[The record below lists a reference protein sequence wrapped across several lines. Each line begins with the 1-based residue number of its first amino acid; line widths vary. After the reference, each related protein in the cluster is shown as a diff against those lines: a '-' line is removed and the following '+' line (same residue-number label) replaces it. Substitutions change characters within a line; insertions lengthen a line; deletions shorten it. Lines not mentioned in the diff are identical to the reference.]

1 MFAVTEKE
9 LLAFFKSLDRAY
21 FIDGP
26 SKALAGLDHALPIG
40 YGQTISQPSLVFE
53 MTWHLGLEPDSK
65 VLEIGTGSG
74 YQTVFLA
81 KFGGTVYT
89 IERLEELAIPARRRL
104 EGLGYTNIHFKI
116 GDGSSGWPEA
126 APFDR
131 IIVTAASSAVPF
143 ELVEQLAPGGRM
155 ILPVGVPGDQDLL
168 LVAKDPE
175 GLVSR
180 KVLTKVVFVELVG
193 KYGWDRFE
201 D

>member
-1 MFAVTEKE
+1 MTEKE
-9 LLAFFKSLDRAY
+9 LLMFFKTLDRAY

-26 SKALAGLDHALPIG
+26 SKALAGLDNALPIG

-53 MTWHLGLEPDSK
+53 MTWHLALERDSK

-81 KFGGTVYT
+81 EFGGSVYT
-89 IERLEELAIPARRRL
+89 IERLEALAVPARMRL
-104 EGLGYTNIHFKI
+104 EGLGYDNIHFRI
-116 GDGSSGWPEA
+116 GDGSGGWPED

-131 IIVTAASSAVPF
+131 IIVTAASSSVPI
-143 ELVEQLAPGGRM
+143 ELVEQLANGGRM

-168 LVAKDPE
+168 LVVKDAE
-175 GLVSR
+175 GVVSR
-180 KVLTKVVFVELVG
+180 RVLTKVVFVELVG
-193 KYGWDRFE
+193 KYGWDGFE

>member
-1 MFAVTEKE
+1 MTEKE
-9 LLAFFKSLDRAY
+9 LLMFFKSLDRAY

-53 MTWHLGLEPDSK
+53 MTWYLALEPDSK

-81 KFGGTVYT
+81 EFGGTVYT
-89 IERLEELAIPARRRL
+89 IERLEELAVSARKRL
-104 EGLGYTNIHFKI
+104 EGLGYDNIHYRI
-116 GDGSSGWPEA
+116 GDGSGGWPEA

-131 IIVTAASSAVPF
+131 IIVTAASSAVPV
-143 ELVEQLAPGGRM
+143 ELVEQLAPGGKM

-168 LVAKDPE
+168 LVVKDSE
-175 GLVSR
+175 GVMNQR
-180 KVLTKVVFVELVG
+180 VLTKVVFVELVG
-193 KYGWDRFE
+193 KYGWDGFE